1 MANRDIL
8 LRAATAILAMT
19 ASGAA
24 GAQALSTPGQN
35 SVKANV
41 LKAEPL
47 EATPERI
54 AALKV
59 PDGFKVDVFARGL
72 EAPRVLVVADDG
84 SIYVSSRQEGTIT
97 RLEGSQTAGS
107 PRIVL
112 RKENVHGLAV
122 HGGELFYTTVKE
134 VFAAPI
140 EADGTLG
147 AERTLVS
154 DLPDAGQHPNRTIA
168 FGPDGLLY
176 VSVGSTCNECDESN
190 RENATI
196 LRMRPDGSAREV
208 VASGLRNTIGF
219 DWQPGT
225 DVLFG
230 WDNGVDWLGDDQT
243 PEEFNRIDAGQKY
256 GWPFV
261 FGDGLHNF
269 YREPKGGTVAGWDE
283 ASRRPELTYT
293 AHAASMQFAFYS
305 GAQFPAQYRG
315 DGFVAMKGSW
325 NRNPPSGY
333 EVLRVR
339 FEDNKPVAAEP
350 FLSGF
355 LVEGGPSGWGR
366 FARPFGI
373 AVAKDGSLL
382 VGEEQ
387 NGLIYRVHYV
397 GSGEGTAAE

>member
-1 MANRDIL
+1 MTNRDTF
-8 LRAATAILAMT
+8 LRTATALLALAT
-19 ASGAA
+19 ATSA
-24 GAQALSTPGQN
+24 GAQALSTPGQT
-35 SVKANV
+35 SVEANI

-47 EATPERI
+47 DATPERI
-54 AALKV
+54 ASLKV
-59 PDGFKVDVFARGL
+59 PDGFKVEVYARGL
-72 EAPRVLVVADDG
+72 EAPRVIVVADDG
-84 SIYVSSRQEGTIT
+84 SIYVSSRDEGTIT
-97 RLEGSQTAGS
+97 RLEGTEVAGS
-107 PRIVL
+107 PQVVL
-112 RKENVHGLAV
+112 RKENVHGLAI

-140 EADGTLG
+140 EANGTLG

-154 DLPDAGQHPNRTIA
+154 DLPDSGQHPNRTID

-176 VSVGSTCNECDESN
+176 VSVGSTCNECEESN
-190 RENATI
+190 REHATI
-196 LRMRPDGSAREV
+196 LRMKPDGSAREV

-243 PEEFNRIDAGQKY
+243 PEELNRIEVGEKY

-261 FGDGLHNF
+261 FGDGLKNF
-269 YREPKGGTVAGWDE
+269 YREPKKGTVDDWDA

-293 AHAASMQFAFYS
+293 SHAASMQFAFYE
-305 GAQFPAQYRG
+305 GEQFPGEFRDDA
-315 DGFVAMKGSW
+315 FVAMKGSW

-339 FEDNKPVAAEP
+339 FEDGKPTAAEP

-373 AVAKDGSLL
+373 AIARDGSLL
-382 VGEEQ
+382 IGEEQ

-397 GSGEGTAAE
+397 GTEGKPASQ